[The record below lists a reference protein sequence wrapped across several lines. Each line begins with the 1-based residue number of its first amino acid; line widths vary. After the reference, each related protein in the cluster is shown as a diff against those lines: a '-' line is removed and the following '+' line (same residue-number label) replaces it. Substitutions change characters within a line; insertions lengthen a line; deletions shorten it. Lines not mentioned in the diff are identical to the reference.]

1 MTPPLPPAL
10 VSIRQY
16 AVSRG
21 VSHTAVN
28 KAVRR
33 GKISLV
39 NGQIDPEAADAAW
52 KRNKDSRQPSKL
64 AAAADRAPADPPP
77 DAGAEP
83 GRPRKTV
90 EAEPQPHGG
99 WLKREHALEDPDDF
113 EAPPSG
119 SLAAAQ
125 LIYAIAKG
133 RRAEL
138 DVAVLEGKLIS
149 ADEVRAAQ
157 TERAVSEREALLN
170 WPSSG
175 IAAQLAARFG
185 ANEREMF
192 LALDRE
198 VRLYLEARS
207 QQPLDGADGLS

>member
-1 MTPPLPPAL
+1 M
-10 VSIRQY
+10 RQY
-16 AVSRG
+16 AASRG
-21 VSHTAVN
+21 VSKNTIN
-28 KAVRR
+28 KAVKR
-33 GKISLV
+33 GKIPLV
-39 NGQIDPEAADAAW
+39 NGLIDPLAADAAW

-64 AAAADRAPADPPP
+64 AAAAPPRDRAPVDSPPAAD
-77 DAGAEP
+77 
-83 GRPRKTV
+83 GRRVTV

-125 LIYAIAKG
+125 LVYAVAKG

-157 TERAVSEREALLN
+157 TERATAEREALLN

-175 IAAQLAARFG
+175 FAAELAAKFG
-185 ANEREMF
+185 LNERDMF
-192 LALDRE
+192 LALDTE

-207 QQPLDGADGLS
+207 NHPLEATV

>member
-1 MTPPLPPAL
+1 MTPPLSPTL

-16 AVSRG
+16 AASRG

-28 KAVRR
+28 KAVKR

-64 AAAADRAPADPPP
+64 AAAAPRDRAPADSPPAA
-77 DAGAEP
+77 DAERA
-83 GRPRKTV
+83 PRVTV
-90 EAEPQPHGG
+90 EAELQPHGG
-99 WLKREHALEDPDDF
+99 WLKREHAIEDPDDF
-113 EAPPSG
+113 EAPPFG

-125 LIYAIAKG
+125 LVYAVAKG

-175 IAAQLAARFG
+175 IAAQLAAKFG

-192 LALDRE
+192 LALDAE

-207 QQPLDGADGLS
+207 QQPLGESEV

>member
-1 MTPPLPPAL
+1 MTL
-10 VSIRQY
+10 VSIRKY
-16 AVSRG
+16 AASRG

-28 KAVRR
+28 KAVKR

-64 AAAADRAPADPPP
+64 AAGCQSAPRDRAPVYPPP
-77 DAGAEP
+77 DAGAESA
-83 GRPRKTV
+83 PRVTV

-99 WLKREHALEDPDDF
+99 WLKREHAVPEDPDDF

-125 LIYAIAKG
+125 LIYAVAKG

-157 TERAVSEREALLN
+157 TERATAEREALLN

-192 LALDRE
+192 LALDAE

-207 QQPLDGADGLS
+207 QQPLDAI